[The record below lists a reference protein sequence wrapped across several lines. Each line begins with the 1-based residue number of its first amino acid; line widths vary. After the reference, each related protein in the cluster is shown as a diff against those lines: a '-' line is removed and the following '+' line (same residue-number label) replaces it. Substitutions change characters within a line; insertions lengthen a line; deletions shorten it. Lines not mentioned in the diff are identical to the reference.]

1 MKLFI
6 LLIAFFL
13 ITANVQAQLPS
24 EKPMSQVI
32 TPMMKEKLE
41 KPKQAP
47 VNNVLPSEQKTLPKA
62 AEEAKL
68 RNTKINGSNQQD
80 PSKLPSNKKASGKV
94 IMHITKPKD

>member
-1 MKLFI
+1 MKHI
-6 LLIAFFL
+6 TIIIVFFFWA
-13 ITANVQAQLPS
+13 ANVQAQLPS

-32 TPMMKEKLE
+32 TPMMKEKLD

-68 RNTKINGSNQQD
+68 RSTKISSNQQD
-80 PSKLPSNKKASGKV
+80 TSKLPSNKKASGKV

>member
-1 MKLFI
+1 MKRI
-6 LLIAFFL
+6 TIIIVFFL
-13 ITANVQAQLPS
+13 IAANVQAQLPS

-32 TPMMKEKLE
+32 TPMMKEKLD

-68 RNTKINGSNQQD
+68 KNTKVNGSNQQD